1 LQELVSIVSGIK
13 TIDAASE
20 FLLQKTSPNSD
31 ELKSTIQFCI
41 EAHKGQKR
49 KSGEDYAV
57 HPILVASIVSHFG
70 GTVDMIKAALLHDV
84 VEDTSFLKSEVAAKF
99 GAAVAELVDGLT
111 KIDEIREHE
120 LPPSFM
126 DEKLLKAA
134 LSFRKMLSSA
144 IDDPRVLVIKL
155 SDRLHNLLTLDA
167 LEPKKQRRIAEES
180 LVVYAPIAYKLG
192 ISKLKNYIEDLSFKV
207 LFPDDYKKID
217 TYMLQNDAAIEARL
231 LGIAASIRELLS
243 KNGVD
248 ESSIEIKSRVKH
260 YFSIYQKMQRKGV
273 SLDEVLDLLALRII
287 VKDTSEC
294 YKVLGILHTNFKPL
308 VSRFKD
314 YVAVP
319 KENGY
324 QTIHTTLF
332 FDNTIFEAQI
342 RSYEMDDIA
351 EFGIAAHANYKSG
364 VASNANVSGTKWL
377 KNFEFHGDSAM
388 EFYEFAKND
397 LISEDIVVYS
407 PKGELFS
414 LPVGATALD
423 FAYAVHTEVGHKA
436 KEAHV
441 NNVKVPLLHT
451 LNSGDICVI
460 VTADKPQARCTWI
473 DSVKTS
479 RAKHSIRSLCGAKI
493 KDLDRRVAKNILA
506 HTFGF
511 DYYEL
516 RSWLDDTKYSQ
527 VIYKIPRDKAYY
539 QEFVKKIKEE
549 SSLKSRSLFTR
560 IMGIKI
566 KKYHFDHFDFYS
578 NKPVTEL
585 SFDVCCHPKK
595 WDDIVAFFHK
605 GKATIHHKLCSHAE
619 EAIAAHEPMVFVEW
633 SKTEIRT
640 FKVVVALE
648 NHKGA
653 LAHFVNFLAKHG
665 INIVTLE
672 IGKAKAFTEYCTAEL
687 EIKHDFKS
695 IKDKIARN
703 FKLIEFAFAD
713 DAYKENQ

>member
-1 LQELVSIVSGIK
+1 LQELISIVSGIK
-13 TIDAASE
+13 TVSAASD
-20 FLLQKTSPNSD
+20 FLLQKTSAFAGNIA
-31 ELKSTIQFCI
+31 ETINFCI

-49 KSGEDYAV
+49 KSGEEYAV
-57 HPILVASIVSHFG
+57 HPILVASIVAHFG
-70 GTVDMIKAALLHDV
+70 GTEDMVKAALLHDV
-84 VEDTSFLKSEVAAKF
+84 VEDTGFAKSEVAARF
-99 GAAVAELVDGLT
+99 GSAVAELVDGLT
-111 KIDEIREHE
+111 KIDELREHE
-120 LPPSFM
+120 LPPSYM

-167 LEPKKQRRIAEES
+167 LEPKKQKRIAEES

-207 LFPDDYKKID
+207 LFPEDYAKID
-217 TYMLQNDAAIEARL
+217 EYMLQNDAAIEARL
-231 LGIAASIRELLS
+231 HTIINKIKELLVR
-243 KNGVD
+243 NGID
-248 ESSIEIKSRVKH
+248 EELFTIKSRIKH
-260 YFSIYQKMQRKGV
+260 YFSVYQKMQRKGV
-273 SLDEVLDLLALRII
+273 SLDEVLDLLALRIM
-287 VKDTSEC
+287 VQSTNEC
-294 YKVLGILHTNFKPL
+294 YKVLGLLHTNFKPL
-308 VSRFKD
+308 VGRFKD
-314 YVAVP
+314 YVAIP

-342 RSYEMDDIA
+342 RTYEMDEIA
-351 EFGIAAHANYKSG
+351 EFGIAAHSSYKSG
-364 VASNANVSGTKWL
+364 VASAPTLSATKWL
-377 KNFEFHGDSAM
+377 KNFEFHGDTAM

-407 PKGELFS
+407 PKGELFT

-423 FAYAVHTEVGHKA
+423 FAYTVHTEVGHKA
-436 KEAHV
+436 KEAYV
-441 NNVKVPLLHT
+441 NNLKVSLLHT
-451 LNSGDICVI
+451 LNSGDICAI
-460 VTADKPQARCTWI
+460 VTSDRPQPRCTWI

-479 RAKHSIRSLCGAKI
+479 RAKHSIRNLCASKL

-516 RSWLDDTKYSQ
+516 RSWLDDKKYSQ
-527 VIYKIPRDKAYY
+527 IIYKIPRDKAYY

-560 IMGIKI
+560 IIGIKI

-605 GKATIHHKLCSHAE
+605 GKATIHHKLCTHADE
-619 EAIAAHEPMVFVEW
+619 MIAKHQPMVFAEW
-633 SKTEIRT
+633 SKSEIRT
-640 FKVVVALE
+640 FKAVVALE
-648 NHKGA
+648 NHKGS
-653 LAHFVNFLAKHG
+653 LAGFVSFLAKHN
-665 INIVTLE
+665 INIVALE
-672 IGKAKAFTEYCTAEL
+672 IGKAKAFTEYCTVEI

-703 FKLIEFAFAD
+703 FKLIDFAFAD

>member
-1 LQELVSIVSGIK
+1 MQELISIVSGIK
-13 TIDAASE
+13 SIEAATL
-20 FLLQKTSPNSD
+20 FLLQKTSVHSD
-31 ELKSTIQFCI
+31 NIKETIHFCI
-41 EAHKGQKR
+41 EAHKGQVR

-70 GTVDMIKAALLHDV
+70 GSEDMIKAALLHDV
-84 VEDTSFLKSEVAAKF
+84 VEDTGFEKTEVAARF
-99 GAAVAELVDGLT
+99 GASVAELVDGLT

-120 LPPSFM
+120 LPPSYM

-192 ISKLKNYIEDLSFKV
+192 ISKLKNYIEDLSFKI
-207 LFPDDYKKID
+207 LFADDYVKID
-217 TYMLQNDAAIEARL
+217 EYMQKNSAVIEAKL
-231 LGIAASIRELLS
+231 TAATTKIRELLI
-243 KNGVD
+243 KNGMD
-248 ESSIEIKSRVKH
+248 EGSFFVKSRVKH

-287 VKDTSEC
+287 VSDTEAC
-294 YKVLGILHTNFKPL
+294 YKALGLLHTNFKPL
-308 VSRFKD
+308 VGRFKD
-314 YVAVP
+314 YVAIP

-332 FDNTIFEAQI
+332 YDNTIFEAQI
-342 RSYEMDDIA
+342 RSYEMDEIA
-351 EFGIAAHANYKSG
+351 EFGFAAHSNYKSG
-364 VASNANVSGTKWL
+364 VSSTLSGTKWL
-377 KNFEFHGDSAM
+377 KNFEFHGDTAM

-407 PKGELFS
+407 PKGELFT
-414 LPVGATALD
+414 LPVGATVLD

-436 KEAHV
+436 KEAYV
-441 NNVKVPLLHT
+441 NNVKVPLIHT
-451 LNSGDICVI
+451 LNSGDICNI
-460 VTADKPQARCTWI
+460 ITDSKPQARCTWI
-473 DSVKTS
+473 DNVKTS
-479 RAKHSIRSLCGAKI
+479 RAKHSIRGLCALKL
-493 KDLDRRVAKNILA
+493 KELDRRVAKNILA

-578 NKPVTEL
+578 NKPITEL

-605 GKATIHHKLCSHAE
+605 GRATIHHKLCSHADE
-619 EAIAAHEPMVFVEW
+619 LIAAHQPMLYAEW
-633 SKTEIRT
+633 SKSEIRT
-640 FKVVVALE
+640 FRVVVALE

-653 LAHFVNFLAKHG
+653 LASFVLFLAKHD
-665 INIVTLE
+665 INIVALE
-672 IGKAKAFTEYCTAEL
+672 IGKTKAFTEYCTAEI

-695 IKDKIARN
+695 IKDKIGKN
-703 FKLIEFAFAD
+703 FKLIDFAFSD

>member
-1 LQELVSIVSGIK
+1 MQELIRDVSGID
-13 TIDAASE
+13 TVEAAKD
-20 FLLQKTSPNSD
+20 FLLKKFKGETSS
-31 ELKSTIQFCI
+31 LIATISFCI

-49 KSGEDYAV
+49 KSGAEYAV
-57 HPILVASIVSHFG
+57 HPILVAAIVAHFG
-70 GTVDMIKAALLHDV
+70 GTEDMIKAALLHDV
-84 VEDTSFLKSEVAAKF
+84 VEDTGFAKSEVAARF
-99 GAAVAELVDGLT
+99 GTVVAELVDGLT
-111 KIDEIREHE
+111 KIDELREHE
-120 LPPSFM
+120 LPPSNK

-167 LEPKKQRRIAEES
+167 LEVKKQKRIAEES

-192 ISKLKNYIEDLSFKV
+192 ISKLKNYIEDLSFRA
-207 LFPDDYKKID
+207 LFPEDYAKIDDYMHK
-217 TYMLQNDAAIEARL
+217 NDAAIDARL
-231 LGIAASIRELLS
+231 HAIIEKIKDLLVKSGIEEDSF
-243 KNGVD
+243 
-248 ESSIEIKSRVKH
+248 EIKSRVKH

-273 SLDEVLDLLALRII
+273 SLDEVLDLLALRIL
-287 VKDTSEC
+287 VKNTNDC

-308 VSRFKD
+308 VGRFKD
-314 YVAVP
+314 YVAIP

-342 RSYEMDDIA
+342 RTYDMDDIA
-351 EFGIAAHANYKSG
+351 EFGIAAHSNYKSG
-364 VASNANVSGTKWL
+364 VAAPAAMSGSKWL

-388 EFYEFAKND
+388 EFYELAKND

-407 PKGELFS
+407 PKGELFT

-436 KEAHV
+436 KEAYV
-441 NNVKVPLLHT
+441 NNAKVPLLHT
-451 LNSGDICVI
+451 LNSGDICAI
-460 VTADKPQARCTWI
+460 VTSDKPQARCTWI

-479 RAKHSIRSLCGAKI
+479 RAKHSIRNICAQKL

-516 RSWLDDTKYSQ
+516 RSWLDDKKYSQ
-527 VIYKIPRDKAYY
+527 IIYKIPRDKAYY

-560 IMGIKI
+560 IMGIKF

-605 GKATIHHKLCSHAE
+605 GKATVHHKLCSHADE
-619 EAIAAHEPMVFVEW
+619 MIASHQPMVFVEW
-633 SKTEIRT
+633 TKSEIRT
-640 FKVVVALE
+640 FRVVVALE
-648 NHKGA
+648 NRKGS
-653 LAHFVNFLAKHG
+653 LSHFVGFLAKHD

-672 IGKAKAFTEYCTAEL
+672 IGKAKAFTEYCTVEI

-703 FKLIEFAFAD
+703 FKLIDFAFAD

>member
-1 LQELVSIVSGIK
+1 MQELVSSVGAAK
-13 TIDAASE
+13 TIEAASD
-20 FLLQKTSPNSD
+20 FLLRKAPLLKD
-31 ELKSTIQFCI
+31 ELKPTIDFCVA
-41 EAHKGQKR
+41 AHEGQKR

-57 HPILVASIVSHFG
+57 HPILVASIVAHFG
-70 GTVDMIKAALLHDV
+70 GTLEMIKAALLHDV
-84 VEDTSFLKSEVAAKF
+84 VEDTGFEKSEVAEKF
-99 GAAVAELVDGLT
+99 GADVAELVDGLT

-134 LSFRKMLSSA
+134 LSFRKMLTSA

-207 LFPDDYKKID
+207 LFPEDYKKID
-217 TYMLQNDAAIEARL
+217 EHMLRNDAAIEARL
-231 LGIAASIRELLS
+231 AAIADKIKELLVQ
-243 KNGVD
+243 NGFED
-248 ESSIEIKSRVKH
+248 GSFEIKSRVKH

-287 VKDTSEC
+287 VKEPNDC
-294 YKVLGILHTNFKPL
+294 YKVLGLLHRNFKPL
-308 VSRFKD
+308 VGRFKD
-314 YVAVP
+314 YVAIP

-342 RSYEMDDIA
+342 RTYEMDEIA

-364 VASNANVSGTKWL
+364 VTTHASSATKWL
-377 KNFEFHGDSAM
+377 KNFEFHGETPV

-397 LISEDIVVYS
+397 LISEDILVYS

-414 LPVGATALD
+414 LPIGATALD

-436 KEAHV
+436 KEAYV

-451 LNSGDICVI
+451 LNSGDICAI
-460 VTADKPQARCTWI
+460 VTSERPQPRCTWM

-479 RAKHSIRSLCGAKI
+479 RAKHSIRNLCAAKL

-516 RSWLDDTKYSQ
+516 RSWLDDKKYSQ
-527 VIYKIPRDKAYY
+527 IIFKIPRDKAYY

-560 IMGIKI
+560 IMGIKF

-585 SFDVCCHPKK
+585 AFDVCCHPKK

-605 GKATIHHKLCSHAE
+605 GKATIHHKLCSHADE
-619 EAIAAHEPMVFVEW
+619 MIAKHEPMVFVEW
-633 SKTEIRT
+633 SKAEIRT

-648 NHKGA
+648 NQKGA
-653 LAHFVNFLAKHG
+653 LAHFVGFLSKHG
-665 INIVTLE
+665 INIVSLE
-672 IGKAKAFTEYCTAEL
+672 IGRAKAFTEYCTVEI

-695 IKDKIARN
+695 IKDKIGRN
-703 FKLIEFAFAD
+703 FKLIEFAFSD

>member
-1 LQELVSIVSGIK
+1 MQELVSEISRIR
-13 TIDAASE
+13 TIEAASG
-20 FLLQKTSPNSD
+20 FLLSKYKQDTQDVQKAID
-31 ELKSTIQFCI
+31 FCV
-41 EAHKGQKR
+41 EAHDGQKR
-49 KSGEDYAV
+49 KSGDDYAV
-57 HPILVASIVSHFG
+57 HPILVASIVAHFG
-70 GTVDMIKAALLHDV
+70 GSLQMIQAALLHDV
-84 VEDTSFLKSEVAAKF
+84 VEDTRFNKAELSARFGEDVAL
-99 GAAVAELVDGLT
+99 LVDGLT

-120 LPPSFM
+120 LPPSSK

-134 LSFRKMLSSA
+134 LSFRKMLTSA

-155 SDRLHNLLTLDA
+155 SDRLHNLLTISALDI
-167 LEPKKQRRIAEES
+167 KKQKRIAEES

-192 ISKLKNYIEDLSFKV
+192 IGKLKNYIEDLSFKV
-207 LFPDDYKKID
+207 LFPEVYAKID
-217 TYMLQNDAAIEARL
+217 EYMHKNESAIESKLTFITGRITTL
-231 LGIAASIRELLS
+231 LQE
-243 KNGVD
+243 NGFAD
-248 ESSIEIKSRVKH
+248 GDFAIKSRVKH

-273 SLDEVLDLLALRII
+273 SLDEVLDLMALRIL
-287 VKDTSEC
+287 VKEPLDC
-294 YKVLGILHTNFKPL
+294 YKALGVLHRNFKPL
-308 VSRFKD
+308 VGRFKD
-314 YVAVP
+314 YVAIP

-332 FDNTIFEAQI
+332 SDNTIFEAQI
-342 RSYEMDDIA
+342 RTYDMDDIA

-364 VASNANVSGTKWL
+364 VAMHFSATKWL
-377 KNFEFHGDSAM
+377 ENFEFHGDTPV
-388 EFYEFAKND
+388 EFYELAKND
-397 LISEDIVVYS
+397 LISDDILVYS

-414 LPVGATALD
+414 LPVGATVLD

-436 KEAHV
+436 KEAFV

-451 LNSGDICVI
+451 LNSGDICSI
-460 VTADKPQARCTWI
+460 VVADRAQGRCTWI

-479 RAKHSIRSLCGAKI
+479 RAKHSIKNLCAAKL

-516 RSWLDDTKYSQ
+516 RSWLDDKKYSH

-539 QEFVKKIKEE
+539 QEFLKKIKEE
-549 SSLKSRSLFTR
+549 SSLRSRSLFTR

-566 KKYHFDHFDFYS
+566 KKYHFDHLDFYS
-578 NKPVTEL
+578 DKPVTEL

-605 GKATIHHKLCSHAE
+605 GKATVHHKLCSHADDS
-619 EAIAAHEPMVFVEW
+619 IARHEPMIYVEW

-648 NHKGA
+648 NKKGA
-653 LAHFVNFLAKHG
+653 LANFVNFLAKHDS
-665 INIVTLE
+665 NIITLE
-672 IGKAKAFTEYCTAEL
+672 IGKAKAFTEYCTAEI

-703 FKLIEFAFAD
+703 FKLIDFTFAD

>member
-1 LQELVSIVSGIK
+1 MQELISIVSGIK
-13 TIDAASE
+13 TIEAATL
-20 FLLQKTSPNSD
+20 FLLQKASVHSD
-31 ELKSTIQFCI
+31 NIKETIRFCV
-41 EAHKGQKR
+41 EAHKGQVR

-70 GTVDMIKAALLHDV
+70 GSEDMIKAALLHDV
-84 VEDTSFLKSEVAAKF
+84 VEDTGFEKIEVAARF
-99 GAAVAELVDGLT
+99 GASVAELVDGLT

-120 LPPSFM
+120 LPPSYM

-192 ISKLKNYIEDLSFKV
+192 ISKLKNYIEDLSFKT
-207 LFPDDYKKID
+207 LFADDYAKID
-217 TYMLQNDAAIEARL
+217 EYMQKNSAVIEAKL
-231 LGIAASIRELLS
+231 VAATAKIRELLI
-243 KNGVD
+243 KNGMD
-248 ESSIEIKSRVKH
+248 ESSFFVKSRVKH

-287 VKDTSEC
+287 VSDAEAC
-294 YKVLGILHTNFKPL
+294 YKALGLLHTNFKPL
-308 VSRFKD
+308 VGRFKD
-314 YVAVP
+314 YVAIP

-332 FDNTIFEAQI
+332 YDNTIFEAQI
-342 RSYEMDDIA
+342 RSYEMDEIA
-351 EFGIAAHANYKSG
+351 EFGFAAHSNYKSG
-364 VASNANVSGTKWL
+364 VSSALSGTKWL
-377 KNFEFHGDSAM
+377 KNFEFHGDTAM

-407 PKGELFS
+407 PKGELFT
-414 LPVGATALD
+414 LPVGATVLD

-436 KEAHV
+436 KEAYV
-441 NNVKVPLLHT
+441 NNVKVPLIHT
-451 LNSGDICVI
+451 LNSGDICNI
-460 VTADKPQARCTWI
+460 ITDSKPQARCTWI

-479 RAKHSIRSLCGAKI
+479 RAKHSIRGLCALKL
-493 KDLDRRVAKNILA
+493 KELDRRVAKNILA

-578 NKPVTEL
+578 NKPITEL

-605 GKATIHHKLCSHAE
+605 GRATIHHKLCSHADE
-619 EAIAAHEPMVFVEW
+619 LIAAHQPMLYAEW
-633 SKTEIRT
+633 SKSEIRT
-640 FKVVVALE
+640 FRVVVALE

-653 LAHFVNFLAKHG
+653 LAGFVLFLAKHD
-665 INIVTLE
+665 INIVALE
-672 IGKAKAFTEYCTAEL
+672 IGKTKAFTEYCTAEI

-695 IKDKIARN
+695 IKDKIGKN
-703 FKLIEFAFAD
+703 FKLIDFAFSD

>member
-1 LQELVSIVSGIK
+1 MQELISIVSGIK
-13 TIDAASE
+13 TIEVATL
-20 FLLQKTSPNSD
+20 FLLQKTSVYSD
-31 ELKSTIQFCI
+31 NIKETIHFCI
-41 EAHKGQKR
+41 EAHKGQVR

-70 GTVDMIKAALLHDV
+70 GSEDMIKAALLHDV
-84 VEDTSFLKSEVAAKF
+84 VEDTGFEKTEVAARF
-99 GAAVAELVDGLT
+99 GASVAELVDGLT

-120 LPPSFM
+120 LPPSYM

-192 ISKLKNYIEDLSFKV
+192 ISKLKNYIEDLSFKI
-207 LFPDDYKKID
+207 LFADDYVKID
-217 TYMLQNDAAIEARL
+217 EYMQKNSAVIEAKL
-231 LGIAASIRELLS
+231 TAATTKIRELLI
-243 KNGVD
+243 KNGMD
-248 ESSIEIKSRVKH
+248 ESSFFVKSRVKH

-287 VKDTSEC
+287 VSDTEAC
-294 YKVLGILHTNFKPL
+294 YKALGLLHTNFKPL
-308 VSRFKD
+308 VGRFKD
-314 YVAVP
+314 YVAIP

-332 FDNTIFEAQI
+332 YDNTIFEAQI
-342 RSYEMDDIA
+342 RSYEMDEIA
-351 EFGIAAHANYKSG
+351 EFGFAAHSNYKSG
-364 VASNANVSGTKWL
+364 VSPTLSGTKWL
-377 KNFEFHGDSAM
+377 KNFEFHGDTAM

-407 PKGELFS
+407 PKGELFT
-414 LPVGATALD
+414 LPVGATVLD

-436 KEAHV
+436 KEAYV
-441 NNVKVPLLHT
+441 NNVKVPLIHT
-451 LNSGDICVI
+451 LNSGDICNI
-460 VTADKPQARCTWI
+460 ITDSKPQARCTWI
-473 DSVKTS
+473 DNVKTS
-479 RAKHSIRSLCGAKI
+479 RAKHSIRGLCALKL
-493 KDLDRRVAKNILA
+493 KELDRRVAKNILA

-578 NKPVTEL
+578 NKPITEL

-605 GKATIHHKLCSHAE
+605 GRATIHHKLCSHADE
-619 EAIAAHEPMVFVEW
+619 LIAAHQPMLYAEW
-633 SKTEIRT
+633 SKSEIRT
-640 FKVVVALE
+640 FRVVVALE

-653 LAHFVNFLAKHG
+653 LASFVLFLAKHD
-665 INIVTLE
+665 INIVALE
-672 IGKAKAFTEYCTAEL
+672 IGKTKAFTEYCTAEI

-695 IKDKIARN
+695 IKDKIGKN
-703 FKLIEFAFAD
+703 FKLIDFAFSD

>member
-1 LQELVSIVSGIK
+1 MQELISIVSGIK
-13 TIDAASE
+13 TIEAATQ
-20 FLLQKTSPNSD
+20 FLLQKASVHSD
-31 ELKSTIQFCI
+31 KIKETIYFCV
-41 EAHKGQKR
+41 EAHKGQTR

-70 GTVDMIKAALLHDV
+70 GSEDMIKAALLHDV
-84 VEDTSFLKSEVAAKF
+84 VEDTGFEKTEVAARF
-99 GAAVAELVDGLT
+99 GASVAELVDGLT

-120 LPPSFM
+120 LPPSYM

-192 ISKLKNYIEDLSFKV
+192 ISKLKNYIEDLSFKI
-207 LFPDDYKKID
+207 LFADDYAKID
-217 TYMLQNDAAIEARL
+217 EYMQKNSAVIEAKL
-231 LGIAASIRELLS
+231 AAATIKIRELLI
-243 KNGVD
+243 KNGMD
-248 ESSIEIKSRVKH
+248 ESSFFVKSRVKH

-287 VKDTSEC
+287 VSDTEAC
-294 YKVLGILHTNFKPL
+294 YKALGLLHTNFKPL
-308 VSRFKD
+308 VGRFKD
-314 YVAVP
+314 YVAIP

-332 FDNTIFEAQI
+332 YDNTIFEAQI
-342 RSYEMDDIA
+342 RSYDMDEIA
-351 EFGIAAHANYKSG
+351 EFGFAAHSNYKSG
-364 VASNANVSGTKWL
+364 VSSTLSGTKWL
-377 KNFEFHGDSAM
+377 KNFEFHGDTAM

-407 PKGELFS
+407 PKGELFT
-414 LPVGATALD
+414 LPVGATVLD

-436 KEAHV
+436 KESYV
-441 NNVKVPLLHT
+441 NNVKVPLIHT
-451 LNSGDICVI
+451 LNSGDICNI
-460 VTADKPQARCTWI
+460 ITDSKPQARCTWI
-473 DSVKTS
+473 DNVKTS
-479 RAKHSIRSLCGAKI
+479 RAKHLIRGLCALKL
-493 KDLDRRVAKNILA
+493 KELDRRVAKNILA

-578 NKPVTEL
+578 NKPITEL

-605 GKATIHHKLCSHAE
+605 GRATIHHKLCSHADE
-619 EAIAAHEPMVFVEW
+619 LIAAHQPMLYAEW
-633 SKTEIRT
+633 SKSEIRT
-640 FKVVVALE
+640 FRVVVALE

-653 LAHFVNFLAKHG
+653 LASFVLFLAKHD
-665 INIVTLE
+665 INIVALE
-672 IGKAKAFTEYCTAEL
+672 IGKTKAFTEYCTAEI
-687 EIKHDFKS
+687 EIKNDFKS
-695 IKDKIARN
+695 IKDKIGKN
-703 FKLIEFAFAD
+703 FKLIDFAFSD